1 MEETNLSRKCIKYRY
16 FMYALEF
23 LCTYMYIHAHFYE
36 WYLFN
41 SIQYYFFP
49 DTVSA
54 FINKVFILITKF
66 LLNIGRW
73 GALVHDLTFFIV

>member
-1 MEETNLSRKCIKYRY
+1 MHLNFFAHICI
-16 FMYALEF
+16 
-23 LCTYMYIHAHFYE
+23 YMHTCMSGIS
-36 WYLFN
+36 
-41 SIQYYFFP
+41 SIVYSIIFFP

-73 GALVHDLTFFIV
+73 GALVHGLTFFIV